1 MSDCPFCPD
10 NWDSLDILWKS
21 PVGNAILVP
30 LNPVTEGHVL
40 VINRKHTADAALDP
54 DIASD
59 LMFSAALWVQ
69 QRGIEANIIT
79 SIGVNATQ
87 TVRHTHL
94 HVVPRRLND
103 DLPLPWTPQ
112 QMDAERWRRAMMV
125 IHGNPFPTTGK

>member
-1 MSDCPFCPD
+1 MSDCPFCIE
-10 NWDSLDILWKS
+10 NWDNLDIIHRIAGIA
-21 PVGNAILVP
+21 VINP
-30 LNPVTEGHVL
+30 LNPVTDGHVL
-40 VINRKHTADAALDP
+40 VIHQRHTADAAVEP

-69 QRGIEANIIT
+69 RRGIEANIIT
-79 SIGVNATQ
+79 NIGANATQ

-112 QMDAERWRRAMMV
+112 QMKGERCGVGPLDEYR
-125 IHGNPFPTTGK
+125 GQ